1 MTTGN
6 LTAGRR
12 RAARLCTAALR
23 AELAGLGVQFLL
35 GMYVNLFVPRLNW
48 QPVLIAHMV
57 LGIGLVCGAAV
68 AAASAIV
75 SRDGRRIAVTGAGLA
90 ALVLA
95 ATGGIRFVFAGQDN
109 VYSYLMAVG
118 FILAVAVFGAGS
130 ATSKGATGFSAPQ
143 RHRRGQHKRRP
154 TGPSA
159 PIAELTAEDAKAFQ
173 EGHSL
178 RRGKFRQ
185 GAPHRTLTRLNPPR
199 DLAAGRSRDVHD
211 RPAPVCLILTSLH
224 QPYPVE
230 IAHHLAGRRQAHPEA
245 PRQLAHSHRAI
256 MVQENQSRDMARA
269 QRGVQ
274 EKRAQALRE
283 RDTTNVA
290 PNRPE
295 NLRQKQNELVQLR
308 LRR

>member
-1 MTTGN
+1 VVTGLGEQQRGKQHGARLARPGRQEDLLLRYEQFYSLKHN
-6 LTAGRR
+6 SGAGTEGRR

-118 FILAVAVFGAGS
+118 FILAVAVFGAGL
-130 ATSKGATGFSAPQ
+130 GYIE
-143 RHRRGQHKRRP
+143 RRDRILR
-154 TGPSA
+154 
-159 PIAELTAEDAKAFQ
+159 TAAA
-173 EGHSL
+173 S
-178 RRGKFRQ
+178 
-185 GAPHRTLTRLNPPR
+185 TR
-199 DLAAGRSRDVHD
+199 S
-211 RPAPVCLILTSLH
+211 
-224 QPYPVE
+224 
-230 IAHHLAGRRQAHPEA
+230 
-245 PRQLAHSHRAI
+245 
-256 MVQENQSRDMARA
+256 
-269 QRGVQ
+269 
-274 EKRAQALRE
+274 AQAPADRA
-283 RDTTNVA
+283 VS
-290 PNRPE
+290 PNR
-295 NLRQKQNELVQLR
+295 
-308 LRR
+308 

>member
-1 MTTGN
+1 MAASN

-23 AELAGLGVQFLL
+23 ALLAGLGVQFLL

-118 FILAVAVFGAGS
+118 FILAVAVFG
-130 ATSKGATGFSAPQ
+130 TGLGYIE
-143 RHRRGQHKRRP
+143 RRDRILR
-154 TGPSA
+154 
-159 PIAELTAEDAKAFQ
+159 TA
-173 EGHSL
+173 
-178 RRGKFRQ
+178 
-185 GAPHRTLTRLNPPR
+185 
-199 DLAAGRSRDVHD
+199 AAST
-211 RPAPVCLILTSLH
+211 RPA
-224 QPYPVE
+224 
-230 IAHHLAGRRQAHPEA
+230 QAPA
-245 PRQLAHSHRAI
+245 DRA
-256 MVQENQSRDMARA
+256 VS
-269 QRGVQ
+269 
-274 EKRAQALRE
+274 
-283 RDTTNVA
+283 
-290 PNRPE
+290 PNR
-295 NLRQKQNELVQLR
+295 
-308 LRR
+308 